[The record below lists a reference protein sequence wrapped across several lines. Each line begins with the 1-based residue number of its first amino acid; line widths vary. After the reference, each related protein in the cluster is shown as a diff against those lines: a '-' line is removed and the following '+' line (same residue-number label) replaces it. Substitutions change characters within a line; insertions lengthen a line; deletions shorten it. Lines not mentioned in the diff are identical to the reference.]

1 MLLSDRGG
9 GLRRRLEAKRAR
21 WDEPGPDEAMRS
33 EAAGWAGGLRRWR
46 ARWEKNAATSRRAA
60 LSTQSGRV
68 DKRFPMFSLSLC
80 ASLSVSLSVP
90 AGLATGADVSLRA
103 ACVCRCFCFGF
114 LCCLF
119 HKKKKEKRKK
129 RRKKGTRVFF
139 SVFPALVSIFPMA
152 LCVRAQSDSDHQ

>member
-1 MLLSDRGG
+1 
-9 GLRRRLEAKRAR
+9 
-21 WDEPGPDEAMRS
+21 MRS

-119 HKKKKEKRKK
+119 HKKKKKKERKEEKREPVCFSLCFPP
-129 RRKKGTRVFF
+129 RFLFFLWHFVSERNPTR
-139 SVFPALVSIFPMA
+139 IT
-152 LCVRAQSDSDHQ
+152 SDVTSLTRLGSGN